1 MEWALKYNRISIA
14 ARLRTARA
22 SAPDASCIGLR
33 RAARTMTLRSLLT
46 VIATF
51 ASIVFTPLTTAADE
65 LADIARLRREGQPA
79 AALAKADHFLV
90 AQPRDAQMRFA
101 RASLLVDLKRSSEAV
116 AALESL
122 TEDYPDLAE
131 PYNNVAVL
139 YAASGEFAKAR
150 SALEQALRLRPAYAT
165 AHENLGDVYA
175 ALAASAYASALRAD
189 PSLPGIQG
197 KLAQVRQTVA
207 PAAAA
212 SSLGSNPPAATPSR

>member
-1 MEWALKYNRISIA
+1 
-14 ARLRTARA
+14 
-22 SAPDASCIGLR
+22 
-33 RAARTMTLRSLLT
+33 MTLRSLLT

-51 ASIVFTPLTTAADE
+51 ASIVFTPLTAAADE
-65 LADIARLRREGQPA
+65 LADVTRLRREGQPA
-79 AALAKADHFLV
+79 AALAKADQFLA
-90 AQPRDAQMRFA
+90 AQPKDAQMRFA

-139 YAASGEFAKAR
+139 YASSGEYAKAR

-175 ALAASAYASALRAD
+175 ALAASSYASALKAD
-189 PSLPGIQG
+189 PALPGVQG
-197 KLAQVRQTVA
+197 KLAQVRQAVA
-207 PAAAA
+207 PVAAA
-212 SSLGSNPPAATPSR
+212 SSAAANPPTATPTR

>member
-1 MEWALKYNRISIA
+1 
-14 ARLRTARA
+14 
-22 SAPDASCIGLR
+22 
-33 RAARTMTLRSLLT
+33 MTLRSLLT

-51 ASIVFTPLTTAADE
+51 AAIVFTPLTTAADE
-65 LADIARLRREGQPA
+65 LADVTRLRGEGQPA
-79 AALAKADHFLV
+79 AALAKAEQFLA
-90 AQPRDAQMRFA
+90 AQPKDAQMRFA

-131 PYNNVAVL
+131 PYNNLAVL
-139 YAASGEFAKAR
+139 YASSGEYAKAR

-175 ALAASAYASALRAD
+175 ALAASSYASALKAD
-189 PSLPGIQG
+189 PSLSGIQG
-197 KLAQVRQTVA
+197 KLAQVRQAVA

-212 SSLGSNPPAATPSR
+212 SSAGSNPPAATPSR

>member
-1 MEWALKYNRISIA
+1 
-14 ARLRTARA
+14 
-22 SAPDASCIGLR
+22 
-33 RAARTMTLRSLLT
+33 MTLRSLLT

-51 ASIVFTPLTTAADE
+51 AAIVFTPLTTAADE
-65 LADIARLRREGQPA
+65 LADVTRLRGEGQPA
-79 AALAKADHFLV
+79 AALAKAEQFLV
-90 AQPRDAQMRFA
+90 AQPKDAQMRFA
-101 RASLLVDLKRSSEAV
+101 RASLLVDLKRSSEAI

-122 TEDYPDLAE
+122 NEDYPDLAE

-139 YAASGEFAKAR
+139 YASSGEYAKAR

-175 ALAASAYASALRAD
+175 ALAASSYASALKAD
-189 PSLPGIQG
+189 PSLSGIQG
-197 KLAQVRQTVA
+197 KLAQVRQAVA